1 MYEDL
6 EHSLKKLYSEVPS
19 PSAELVTG
27 RERMLA
33 EATRLR
39 GQVVRLPLSAEETRR
54 PERRRRM
61 NLMLAYKVLA
71 VVMAAVV
78 AITGAG
84 GGVVLAAGSLPGDLL
99 YPVKLISEDVRFA
112 LALQPA
118 DRAELAM
125 AFVGE
130 RVHEMETLANQG
142 EVVPDTVLRRMT
154 RQTEQVMAEIA
165 QARPEE
171 VPALLERVME
181 RSREHQQVLE
191 QAGTGAREEIQTR
204 LRQASQIMER
214 VHQSNG
220 DALNDPTRF
229 QQEYQHRY
237 DGAPGPHGDGSP
249 TATSDPER
257 SQEEYQHR
265 YEGTPGPH
273 GEPSQSPSPVNDPER
288 SQEEYQHR
296 YEGTPGPHGEQ
307 SPSPSEPQRTQEEH
321 QHRQE
326 GTPGPHG
333 EQSTPEATSEPKHGG
348 QSGSGH

>member
-1 MYEDL
+1 
-6 EHSLKKLYSEVPS
+6 
-19 PSAELVTG
+19 
-27 RERMLA
+27 
-33 EATRLR
+33 
-39 GQVVRLPLSAEETRR
+39 
-54 PERRRRM
+54 
-61 NLMLAYKVLA
+61 
-71 VVMAAVV
+71 
-78 AITGAG
+78 
-84 GGVVLAAGSLPGDLL
+84 
-99 YPVKLISEDVRFA
+99 
-112 LALQPA
+112 
-118 DRAELAM
+118 
-125 AFVGE
+125 
-130 RVHEMETLANQG
+130 LANQG
-142 EVVPDTVLRRMT
+142 EVIPDTVLTRMT
-154 RQTEQVMAEIA
+154 RQMEQVMAEIA

-191 QAGTGAREEIQTR
+191 QAGTGAREEMQTR

-220 DALNDPTRF
+220 DASNDPTRF

-237 DGAPGPHGDGSP
+237 NGAPGPHGGGSP

-273 GEPSQSPSPVNDPER
+273 GE
-288 SQEEYQHR
+288 
-296 YEGTPGPHGEQ
+296 Q
-307 SPSPSEPQRTQEEH
+307 SPSPSETAVATETPTASPTSEAQRTQQEH

-333 EQSTPEATSEPKHGG
+333 EQSPDQPAPTSEPKRGG